1 MCVRPAR
8 DELDHLARPHTVGR
22 HLRPS
27 TAAVRVTARNYHARF
42 VKKVE
47 TITLNLSQS
56 QLSNQLFL
64 TISAEP
70 PTFLTIAGELSIF
83 SDELSIFSDELEGYL
98 ARFSTYRLPAIG
110 CLY

>member
-64 TISAEP
+64 TISAEA
-70 PTFLTIAGELSIF
+70 PTFLTIA
-83 SDELSIFSDELEGYL
+83 DELSIFSDEL
-98 ARFSTYRLPAIG
+98 
-110 CLY
+110 